1 MHRRHYLAAAGLVGT
16 AGLAGCLDES
26 PLASTGGIADE
37 PDDNDEDDATDE
49 RTIEATPDGPEATAR
64 AFLRAVDAGDG
75 DAFAALVHGSSSL
88 HPDNFDATTD
98 GEGTDRPGLDIE
110 SFDTELDDTGLT
122 VADLRAIPGAKLF
135 VEDDL
140 ATVVEGSD
148 TALVS
153 ATMEPGD
160 TAGEAFED
168 EVEIVLVTEN
178 GEWTILW
185 WLPARSD
192 PDEIR
197 DDSIIDEEGR
207 VVDAVSFDTSGARHR
222 ARVEFADAP
231 DVDVVTVESTVF
243 GASATM
249 DDPSATD
256 TATITL
262 DPNGDELVV
271 SATID
276 GTTEVV
282 HRVPHN
288 V

>member
-16 AGLAGCLDES
+16 TGLAGCIDES
-26 PLASTGGIADE
+26 PLASTGSIAD
-37 PDDNDEDDATDE
+37 DDNDDGAADE
-49 RTIEATPDGPEATAR
+49 RTIEATSDGPEATAR
-64 AFLRAVDAGDG
+64 AFLRAVDAGDD
-75 DAFAALVHGSSSL
+75 DAFADAIHNSSSL

-98 GEGTDRPGLDIE
+98 GEGTDRPAVDIE

-122 VADLRAIPGAKLF
+122 VADLRAIPGATLF

-168 EVEIVLVTEN
+168 EVEIVLVTED
-178 GEWTILW
+178 GEWAILW
-185 WLPARSD
+185 WLPARTDPAEISD
-192 PDEIR
+192 EP
-197 DDSIIDEEGR
+197 IIDEAGR
-207 VVDAVSFDTSGARHR
+207 VVDTVSFDTSGARHR

-243 GASATM
+243 GAAATM

-256 TATITL
+256 TATVTL

-282 HRVPHN
+282 HREPHN